1 MKLKIHELKKNNIN
15 VVSKKF
21 NTLLVIAFI
30 AILTACSKDDSKTEP
45 TPAPVADIPVDIYIA
60 GYEKSVNGN
69 KVAKYWKNGIV
80 TELTDGSSNS
90 EATDITL
97 NNGVIYVCGNVGG
110 VSKYWKNGV
119 PTTLGTAGY
128 NYCKAICVANDDVY
142 VCGYQDYGQAYAKA
156 VYWKNGVAVPL
167 TSGGQRAEAKSIA
180 VVGNDV
186 YVVGTIE
193 YNVGNQSGP
202 KATLWKNGNPTA
214 LSTQNSYAN
223 DVKVLGTEVYIAG
236 EVYLNTNNGEYNPVY
251 WKNGVITTFN
261 DVLGNPTY
269 TNSIF
274 VNNTDVYLTSGGI
287 FENAFYYKNG
297 SKTNFLVNSPSTTV
311 LKIHSLVVVNGNIY
325 ATGCEY
331 PNDNSCCD
339 WFKPR
344 YWKNG
349 EVTYLTDGTK
359 RAETYSIYV
368 VNK

>member
-1 MKLKIHELKKNNIN
+1 MKKL
-15 VVSKKF
+15 

-30 AILTACSKDDSKTEP
+30 AILTSCSKDEAKTEP
-45 TPAPVADIPVDIYIA
+45 TPPPVANIPVDIYIA

-90 EATDITL
+90 DARDITL
-97 NNGVIYVCGNVGG
+97 NNGVVYVCGNEGG

-119 PTTLGTAGY
+119 ATTLGTAGY
-128 NYCKAICVANDDVY
+128 NYCNSICVSNDDVY
-142 VCGYQDYGQAYAKA
+142 VCGYQSYGQAYAKA

-167 TSGGQRAEAKSIA
+167 TNGSQRAEALSIEVA
-180 VVGNDV
+180 GNDV

-193 YNVGNQSGP
+193 YSVNNYSGP
-202 KATLWKNGNPTA
+202 KATLWKNGNPTP
-214 LSTQNSYAN
+214 LSTKNSSAS
-223 DVKVLGTEVYIAG
+223 DIKVIGTDVYIAG
-236 EVYLNTNNGEYNPVY
+236 DISKEDDSGNYNSTY
-251 WKNGVITTFN
+251 WKNGIATSYPDAIYSV
-261 DVLGNPTY
+261 Y
-269 TNSIF
+269 TRSIF
-274 VNNTDVYLTSGGI
+274 VNNNDVYLGSGGI
-287 FENAFYYKNG
+287 GFGATYYKNG
-297 SKTNFLVNSPSTTV
+297 ITTNLTQTTSSTITSKINSLFV
-311 LKIHSLVVVNGNIY
+311 LNNNVY
-325 ATGCEY
+325 ATGCEF

-339 WFKPR
+339 WWKPR

>member
-1 MKLKIHELKKNNIN
+1 MKLKVHEHQKNNIK
-15 VVSKKF
+15 VVSKKL

-30 AILTACSKDDSKTEP
+30 AIITACSKDEAKTEP

-69 KVAKYWKNGIV
+69 KVAKYWKNGVV

-90 EATDITL
+90 NATDITL
-97 NNGVIYVCGNVGG
+97 NNGVVYVCGNEGG

-119 PTTLGTAGY
+119 PKILGTAGF
-128 NYCKAICVANDDVY
+128 NTCNAICVSNDDVY
-142 VCGYQDYGQAYAKA
+142 TCGYQDYGQAYAKA

-167 TSGGQRAEAKSIA
+167 TDGGRRAEALSIE

-193 YNVGNQSGP
+193 YTVGNSSGN
-202 KATLWKNGNPTA
+202 KATLWKNGNPTP
-214 LSTQNSYAN
+214 LSTKNSYAS
-223 DVKVLGTEVYIAG
+223 DVKVIGTDVYIAG
-236 EVYLNTNNGEYNPVY
+236 DIDDGTFGGNYNPAY
-251 WKNGVITTFN
+251 WKNGIATTYLK
-261 DVLGNPTY
+261 VLPYGSY
-269 TNSIF
+269 TRSIF
-274 VNNTDVYLTSGGI
+274 VNNNDVYVGSGGGD
-287 FENAFYYKNG
+287 FGATYYKNG
-297 SKTNFLVNSPSTTV
+297 MTTNLTPTTSNTIVSKINSLFV
-311 LKIHSLVVVNGNIY
+311 LNNNVY